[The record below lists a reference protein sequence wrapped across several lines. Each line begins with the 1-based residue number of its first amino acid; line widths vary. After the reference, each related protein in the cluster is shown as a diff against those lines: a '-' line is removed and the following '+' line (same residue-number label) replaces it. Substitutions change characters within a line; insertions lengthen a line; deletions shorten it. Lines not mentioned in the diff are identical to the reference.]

1 MLVILIL
8 IAIVIFIVGLFVG
21 MGIKKGANSAVQKEL
36 EETKRQLSYYQDT
49 VNQHVFKTQQIMEN
63 INQQFEEL
71 QQHSKDYSVKLN
83 AVNPPPRQAKPL
95 ETDNKENKTEVPKDY
110 AIGND

>member
-21 MGIKKGANSAVQKEL
+21 MGIKKAQIQQYKRAGR
-36 EETKRQLSYYQDT
+36 TKRQLSYYQDT